1 MKNVNEVLNKLQEK
15 INDNKSKN
23 NNVDYNNKR
32 DNTTLAEAMDLIKS
46 LAVENNKLISQLQK
60 EDNTISTTQFFNPSL
75 AKDFYNM
82 NGNSLQINS
91 YLAIRQMLGIVNNN
105 TPGVLQTIPG
115 LSQNGSNSN
124 VINGT
129 GVGLTTVR
137 KVQGWWLWTMILNRI
152 AYFQNM
158 FDIECE
164 DKKLVKALYTYLMNV
179 VLSGYAAIEKN
190 GEDYIAYSLSN
201 IKIDEKGKLVS
212 AQKFNTAFVLN
223 ELRNDSPDAFGLS
236 DFNDSDNVVYGSWR
250 SNGYNIWY
258 YVMCYLLN
266 SVDLLYVFWNR
277 SRLNKTIVLQ
287 MKGNNSTASIEAENF
302 VNPYQNVVTVNTVNT
317 LDDNNSSSVELQNR
331 YEIKD
336 LGNGQ
341 ETQFSLDN
349 FVNWTN
355 WWDNEIGLRSTLV
368 GSGDGTRSI
377 TDEVQPE
384 KLKLNKQQNDMLRQL
399 QYLCDM
405 IKEKW
410 SIEVTITLKDLED
423 VKDNPE
429 TKEESGNENE
439 ETRNNG

>member
-32 DNTTLAEAMDLIKS
+32 DNTTLVEAMDLIRS

-105 TPGVLQTIPG
+105 TPNVLQTIPG
-115 LSQNGSNSN
+115 VSQNNGSSI
-124 VINGT
+124 INGT

-158 FDIECE
+158 FDIQCE

-179 VLSGYAAIEKN
+179 VLSGYGAIEKD
-190 GEDYIAYSLSN
+190 GEDYIAYSLAN

-223 ELRNDSPDAFGLS
+223 ELRDNSPDAFGLS
-236 DFNDSDNVVYGSWR
+236 DFTDGDNVVYGSWR

-277 SRLNKTIVLQ
+277 SRLNKTIILQ
-287 MKGNNSTASIEAENF
+287 MKGNNSTASVEAENF
-302 VNPYQNVVTVNTVNT
+302 VNPYQNVVTVNT

-331 YEIKD
+331 YEVKD

-341 ETQFSLDN
+341 ETQFSFDN

-355 WWDNEIGLRSTLV
+355 WWDNEIGLRSTPP

-384 KLKLNKQQNDMLRQL
+384 KLKLNKQQYDMLKQL

-410 SIEVTITLKDLED
+410 NIEVNITLKDLED
-423 VKDNPE
+423 IKNNPE

-439 ETRNNG
+439 EIRNNG

>member
-105 TPGVLQTIPG
+105 TPGVLQTVPG
-115 LSQNGSNSN
+115 ISQGDSIGN

-201 IKIDEKGKLVS
+201 IKIDEKGKLKS
-212 AQKFNTAFVLN
+212 AQKFNTAFVIN
-223 ELRNDSPDAFGLS
+223 ELRDDSPDAFGMS
-236 DFNDSDNVVYGSWR
+236 DFIDSDNVVYGSWR

-355 WWDNEIGLRSTLV
+355 WWDNEIGLRSTPV

-399 QYLCDM
+399 KYLCDM
-405 IKEKW
+405 IKDKW
-410 SIEVTITLKDLED
+410 NIEVNIVLKDLED

>member
-32 DNTTLAEAMDLIKS
+32 DNTTLVEAMDLIRS

-105 TPGVLQTIPG
+105 TPNVLQTIPG
-115 LSQNGSNSN
+115 VSQNNGSSI
-124 VINGT
+124 INGT

-158 FDIECE
+158 FDIQCE

-179 VLSGYAAIEKN
+179 VLSGYGAIEKD
-190 GEDYIAYSLSN
+190 GEDYIAYSLAN

-223 ELRNDSPDAFGLS
+223 ELRDNSPDAFGLS
-236 DFNDSDNVVYGSWR
+236 DFTDGDNVVYGSWR

-277 SRLNKTIVLQ
+277 SRLNKTIILQ
-287 MKGNNSTASIEAENF
+287 MKGNNSTASVEAENF

-331 YEIKD
+331 YEVKD

-341 ETQFSLDN
+341 ETQFSFDN

-355 WWDNEIGLRSTLV
+355 WWDNEIGLRSTPP

-384 KLKLNKQQNDMLRQL
+384 KLKLNKQQYDMLKQL

-410 SIEVTITLKDLED
+410 NIEVNITLKDLED
-423 VKDNPE
+423 IKNNPE

-439 ETRNNG
+439 EIRNNG

>member
-115 LSQNGSNSN
+115 LSQNGSNGN

-158 FDIECE
+158 FDIECD

-223 ELRNDSPDAFGLS
+223 ELRNDSPDAFGLT
-236 DFNDSDNVVYGSWR
+236 DFNDGDNVVYGSWR

-355 WWDNEIGLRSTLV
+355 WWDNEIGLRSTPV

-410 SIEVTITLKDLED
+410 SIEVTIILKDLED

-429 TKEESGNENE
+429 TKEESGNQNE
-439 ETRNNG
+439 EIRNNG

>member
-1 MKNVNEVLNKLQEK
+1 
-15 INDNKSKN
+15 
-23 NNVDYNNKR
+23 
-32 DNTTLAEAMDLIKS
+32 
-46 LAVENNKLISQLQK
+46 
-60 EDNTISTTQFFNPSL
+60 
-75 AKDFYNM
+75 
-82 NGNSLQINS
+82 
-91 YLAIRQMLGIVNNN
+91 MLGIVNNN

-115 LSQNGSNSN
+115 VSQNGGNIN

-223 ELRNDSPDAFGLS
+223 ELRNDSPDAFGLT

-355 WWDNEIGLRSTLV
+355 WWDNEIGLRSTPV

-399 QYLCDM
+399 QYLCNM

-429 TKEESGNENE
+429 TKEESGNQNE

>member
-32 DNTTLAEAMDLIKS
+32 DNTTLAEAMDLIRS

-105 TPGVLQTIPG
+105 TPNVLQTIPG
-115 LSQNGSNSN
+115 VSQNNGSSI
-124 VINGT
+124 INGT

-158 FDIECE
+158 FDIQCE

-179 VLSGYAAIEKN
+179 VLSGYGAIEKD
-190 GEDYIAYSLSN
+190 GEDYIAYSLAN

-223 ELRNDSPDAFGLS
+223 ELRDNSPDAFGLS
-236 DFNDSDNVVYGSWR
+236 DFTDGDNVVYGSWR

-277 SRLNKTIVLQ
+277 SRLNKTIILQ
-287 MKGNNSTASIEAENF
+287 MKGNNSTASVEAENF

-331 YEIKD
+331 YEVKD

-341 ETQFSLDN
+341 ETQFSFDN

-355 WWDNEIGLRSTLV
+355 WWDNEIGLRSTPP

-384 KLKLNKQQNDMLRQL
+384 KLKLNKQQYDMLKQL

-410 SIEVTITLKDLED
+410 NIEVNITLKDLED
-423 VKDNPE
+423 IKNNPE

-439 ETRNNG
+439 EIRNNG